1 MDNIS
6 LYIIDKGEVEEI
18 LTNDNMK
25 STSVIKL
32 YKVHLFSYWILKYKI
47 QRGEPF
53 GLRSFFTS
61 EKRDLSALSRN
72 FSTLLEIKK
81 ADFLEVL
88 EKNKKDYVNSIF
100 STFSFPKKKGKIL
113 HDKTG
118 NAIECLFGRSEHSM

>member
-100 STFSFPKKKGKIL
+100 STF
-113 HDKTG
+113 
-118 NAIECLFGRSEHSM
+118 